1 MFFRVKK
8 SGARQY
14 LQIVENRWEEGQ
26 SRQRVLATL
35 GRLEALQEDGALD
48 SLLRSGS
55 RFSDSM
61 MVISRHQRG
70 ESMEVGSRRIGPARV
85 FERLWQ
91 EVGCQE
97 VTLAS
102 FCGCFPLVRRH
113 SVFPL
118 SPGLGC
124 GEHRF
129 LHSLRANE
137 HQIFAGQ

>member
-70 ESMEVGSRRIGPARV
+70 ESMEVDSRRIEVVKNLVEIVSRPPVDHITRPSCRTHPLGVLPRWQTGPV
-85 FERLWQ
+85 E
-91 EVGCQE
+91 
-97 VTLAS
+97 
-102 FCGCFPLVRRH
+102 
-113 SVFPL
+113 
-118 SPGLGC
+118 
-124 GEHRF
+124 
-129 LHSLRANE
+129 SLR
-137 HQIFAGQ
+137 IP